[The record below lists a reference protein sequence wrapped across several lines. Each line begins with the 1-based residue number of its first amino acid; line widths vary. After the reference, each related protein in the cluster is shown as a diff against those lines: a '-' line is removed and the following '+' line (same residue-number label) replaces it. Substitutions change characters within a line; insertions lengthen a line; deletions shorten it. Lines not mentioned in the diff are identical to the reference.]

1 MTRPLR
7 RVHRAAWTVLAILL
21 PALFA
26 AALWVRSDPQPLNG
40 DLHWEAYP

>member
-7 RVHRAAWTVLAILL
+7 RWHRWIWAALAVLL

-26 AALWVRSDPQPLNG
+26 AALWVR
-40 DLHWEAYP
+40 A